1 MNYKVLI
8 TDEATKDVFN
18 LVKYIHVDL
27 CNPDAAKKLYM
38 NLNREVRNMGD
49 FPLKFADS
57 GIRYRGYI
65 IHKKVY
71 QSYLLFYIISEE
83 NQMMYVLRILK
94 DIMNWQDIL
103 QKTNIYHFPSHR

>member
-8 TDEATKDVFN
+8 TDEATNDVFH
-18 LVKYIHVDL
+18 LVKYIHVEL

-83 NQMMYVLRILK
+83 KQVVYVLRILK
-94 DIMNWQDIL
+94 DIMNWRDIL
-103 QKTNIYHFPSHR
+103 QKTNIYHFPGYK

>member
-8 TDEATKDVFN
+8 TEEATKDVFN

-38 NLNREVRNMGD
+38 NLNREVRNLGN

-57 GIRYRGYI
+57 GIN
-65 IHKKVY
+65 
-71 QSYLLFYIISEE
+71 LLFYIISEE
-83 NQMMYVLRILK
+83 NPIVYVLRILK
-94 DIMNWQDIL
+94 DIMNWQNIL
-103 QKTNIYHFPSHR
+103 HKTNIYHFPDYR